1 MNPLEYIQQYTKQI
15 GEAAIVLKQLG
26 QVKHPLP
33 NLESLDEI
41 KRNLLL
47 IHPADIT
54 AKLAWEDNVES
65 KRKFIIDSLRGF
77 LEIDAG
83 VGAVMIDGVEYDYW
97 DGMNEKLAALDKAE
111 VEAYTN
117 LIVGISNIIHDSTN
131 GMRNDINYLF
141 NEVIFEDRNVLA
153 DTAEVRHDEAGAL
166 NLPAE
171 LDTERARKY
180 FKRAIDAGFMCKTD
194 SGYKWLYGGSNGQ
207 VRLGYFISKTYGS
220 GRRVNKLERLFD
232 VQKLSASITQA
243 ETYNGHRADVLEW
256 RTEIDTMLSD

>member
-1 MNPLEYIQQYTKQI
+1 MNEICKYFDSLQTAVNIITYQEIDDFSNVER
-15 GEAAIVLKQLG
+15 GMGAAWDMLC
-26 QVKHPLP
+26 
-33 NLESLDEI
+33 SLDMTKLLSEQKDDSRI
-41 KRNLLL
+41 AMLVNLNRESCRN
-47 IHPADIT
+47 DDV
-54 AKLAWEDNVES
+54 KS
-65 KRKFIIDSLRGF
+65 F
-77 LEIDAG
+77 LEIRQEDL
-83 VGAVMIDGVEYDYW
+83 
-97 DGMNEKLAALDKAE
+97 N
-111 VEAYTN
+111 
-117 LIVGISNIIHDSTN
+117 NIITQIAEKHPKYKQFHNCCEHEPLTDIYELPGLFAEKKRELEIICGIALTN
-131 GMRNDINYLF
+131 T
-141 NEVIFEDRNVLA
+141 A
-153 DTAEVRHDEAGAL
+153 DVPHDEVAEL
-166 NLPAE
+166 DLPAE